1 MNTGIISG
9 LMLCSLQNKRNF
21 LSILVNRGEN
31 EASWREVRV
40 AQGGKTAR
48 KLNSH
53 SARLAFLARL
63 PLSPICSPKNTQ
75 KITPVLQARCFV
87 SLGKRFSRKVSARS
101 ALGKSTNYCNIY
113 CVSGLL
119 RNIAYQEKVDHLA
132 KHLIK

>member
-1 MNTGIISG
+1 MRRAGARCESR
-9 LMLCSLQNKRNF
+9 KRG
-21 LSILVNRGEN
+21 RPREN
-31 EASWREVRV
+31 ETPIARDSHFLLAS
-40 AQGGKTAR
+40 
-48 KLNSH
+48 
-53 SARLAFLARL
+53 
-63 PLSPICSPKNTQ
+63 LSLICSPKNTQ